1 MRRESNFKL
10 PDIFDMTLPPDE
22 HCLAQT
28 RFFDIGDQELI
39 KYAEIK
45 TAAFGTAAEKAIALY
60 YAVRDEVLYDPYQC
74 LLTPE
79 QFCASQILACRQ
91 GFCMSKALLLATL
104 ARCIGIP
111 SLIGFADV
119 LNHLATP
126 KMEKI
131 LKNDLYFHGYAAL
144 YLNGKW
150 LKVSPAFN
158 ISMCEKFDSRPLEF
172 DGKSDALLHQ
182 YDMKN
187 RLHMEYLTDYGA
199 ATDLPYQQVIDEL
212 WFRFPE
218 MMDFI
223 RRKQSTVSFAEELQA
238 LDN

>member
-1 MRRESNFKL
+1 MRREGNFKL
-10 PDIFDMTLPPDE
+10 PHIFDMTSPPDE
-22 HCLAQT
+22 RCLAET
-28 RFFDIGDQELI
+28 RFFDISHQELI
-39 KYAEIK
+39 RYAENK
-45 TAAFGTAAEKAIALY
+45 TADFGTEVERAIALY

-79 QFCASQILACRQ
+79 QFRASQMLACGQ
-91 GFCMSKALLLATL
+91 GFCMSKALLLAAL

-111 SLIGFADV
+111 SLVGFADV

-126 KMEKI
+126 KMEQL

-172 DGKSDALLHQ
+172 DGKSDALLHE

-187 RLHMEYLTDYGA
+187 RRHMEYLTDYGA
-199 ATDLPYQQVIDEL
+199 ATDLPYQSVIDEL

-218 MMDFI
+218 MMDFL
-223 RRKQSTVSFAEELQA
+223 RQKRNTASFSEELRA